1 MLLLAIALTGLTW
14 SFEWYN
20 KGFYKLLGADTE
32 ASAGAVAKSIKG
44 GAKSNIENPYIHWS
58 DVVSE
63 VKRRNGEFVEMTIS
77 KGKVDVKSSNC
88 GNQRAKDTYHFDSA
102 TGEITSVERY
112 ADKAS
117 DSKAKGWVYSVQVGS
132 WGGIFTR
139 VLWFL
144 AAMLGA
150 TLPLTG
156 YYLWIKRK
164 FFKRK

>member
-1 MLLLAIALTGLTW
+1 M
-14 SFEWYN
+14 S
-20 KGFYKLLGADTE
+20 
-32 ASAGAVAKSIKG
+32 SKG

-58 DVVSE
+58 VVVRE
-63 VKRRNGEFVEMTIS
+63 VESRNGECVEMTIS
-77 KGKVDVKSSNC
+77 NGKVDVKSSNC
-88 GNQRAKDTYHFDSA
+88 GNQRAKDTYHFDST
-102 TGEITSVERY
+102 TGEITTVERY

-117 DSKAKGWVYSVQVGS
+117 ESKTKGWVYSVHVGS

-156 YYLWIKRK
+156 FYLWIKRK
-164 FFKRK
+164 FLKRK

>member
-1 MLLLAIALTGLTW
+1 
-14 SFEWYN
+14 
-20 KGFYKLLGADTE
+20 
-32 ASAGAVAKSIKG
+32 
-44 GAKSNIENPYIHWS
+44 
-58 DVVSE
+58 
-63 VKRRNGEFVEMTIS
+63 MTIS
-77 KGKVDVKSSNC
+77 KGKVEVKSSNC
-88 GNQRAKDTYHFDSA
+88 GNQRAKDTYHIEGA

-117 DSKAKGWVYSVQVGS
+117 DSKAKGWVYSVHVGS

-144 AAMLGA
+144 AALLGA

-156 YYLWIKRK
+156 YNLLIKRM